1 MPAVV
6 IITAREKKLK
16 GKEVT
21 KNVVELDEILSQ
33 SRCHS
38 QVDGVSKKR
47 VLTIISEC
55 LASEYSKLN
64 SAEIF
69 SSLMARE
76 RLGSTGLGGGIAIPH
91 CRVPFCS
98 DIVGM
103 LLTLEKAVDFDAIDG
118 KPVDIVFV
126 LIVPEQKTDEHIKT
140 LAKLAELF
148 SDEDFCL
155 TLRNTQ
161 DSDDLYHVAITY

>member
-1 MPAVV
+1 M
-6 IITAREKKLK
+6 
-16 GKEVT
+16 
-21 KNVVELDEILSQ
+21 ELDDILSP

-38 QVDGVSKKR
+38 QIDGVSKKR
-47 VLTIISEC
+47 ILTLISER
-55 LASEYSKLN
+55 LASEYSKLD
-64 SAEIF
+64 AGEIF
-69 SSLMARE
+69 SALMARE

-91 CRVPFCS
+91 CRVPLCS
-98 DIVGM
+98 EIVGM
-103 LLTLEKAVDFDAIDG
+103 LITLERPVDFDAIDG

-148 SDEDFCL
+148 SDEDFCF

-161 DSDDLYHVAITY
+161 DAEDLYHVAITY